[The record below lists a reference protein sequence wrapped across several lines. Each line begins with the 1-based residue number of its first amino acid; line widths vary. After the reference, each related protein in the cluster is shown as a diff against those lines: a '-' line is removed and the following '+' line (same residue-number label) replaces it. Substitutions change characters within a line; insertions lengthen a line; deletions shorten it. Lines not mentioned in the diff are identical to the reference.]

1 METPTSLKRHSTE
14 QTELSEIRK
23 WFPRFWRKMLSLYGR
38 PWESS
43 YGQVD
48 GSGYIE
54 WMQSLG
60 SMTERQV
67 GNGLISLME
76 EGNEFP
82 PNLIKFLKLC
92 QTSRPVYHEP
102 FKALPQVKRK
112 YSVMR
117 IERAKQ
123 NALYGNAFQVIANT
137 DNMIMDWT
145 SEDETDLIL
154 LITQWDRDTG
164 LEGLNL
170 LVDNHRFS
178 GSA

>member
-1 METPTSLKRHSTE
+1 
-14 QTELSEIRK
+14 
-23 WFPRFWRKMLSLYGR
+23 MLALYGR

-43 YGQVD
+43 YGQID
-48 GSGYIE
+48 GAGYNE

-67 GNGLISLME
+67 GNGLTLLME
-76 EGNEFP
+76 EGKEYP
-82 PNLIKFLKLC
+82 PNQIKFLKLC
-92 QTSRPVYHEP
+92 RTPIPVQQEP
-102 FKALPQVKRK
+102 FKALPQVKKR

-123 NALYGNAFQVIANT
+123 NVLYGNAFQVIANT

-145 SEDETDLIL
+145 SADEFALKE
-154 LITQWDRDTG
+154 LITQWDEATG

-170 LVDNHRFS
+170 LVDNYKFS
-178 GSA
+178 RSA